1 MKKTQNT
8 RFTAN
13 RNNIEN
19 NLLSNIQQIVF
30 SIKSI
35 QNFDV
40 LEFPNP
46 LHDELQI
53 IYANIRV

>member
-8 RFTAN
+8 TFRSE
-13 RNNIEN
+13 RNNRQN
-19 NLLSNIQQIVF
+19 RLLLRLQRIVF
-30 SIKSI
+30 SVKSI

-40 LEFPNP
+40 FEFTNP

-53 IYANIRV
+53 VYENIRV

>member
-8 RFTAN
+8 QFRSD
-13 RNNIEN
+13 RNNRQSR
-19 NLLSNIQQIVF
+19 LLLRLQRIVF
-30 SIKSI
+30 SVKSI

-40 LEFPNP
+40 FEFTNP

-53 IYANIRV
+53 VYANIRV